1 MSYLIAAPEAL
12 GSTATDLASIARTLN
27 TANASAAA
35 QTTKIVAAAKDEVS
49 AAVAALFSDHAQAY
63 QAASVEAAAF
73 HGQFVQ
79 ALTAGAGAYAGA
91 EAAGASHLGQLL
103 AAIGAGTGVNGVLAG
118 RGATSAADVALIL
131 GGSGEPIPSP
141 QFVATNFNLF
151 VKPLFPN
158 FTPQAL
164 FTPEGNYGLYTGVKS
179 LTLDASESQGVT
191 ILDNAITQ
199 QIASGNVV
207 VVKGESQSSTISSM
221 VMPLLK
227 AQGVPSTDV
236 SFVLTGDPNAP
247 NGGLFERLNGLSIP
261 ALGITFNGAT
271 PSDLYPTTIYTQ
283 EYDGFADVPQ
293 YPINLLSDLNSLA
306 GIYYVHPT
314 YENLTPTQIGSA
326 IQLPTQGPTMTT
338 YYMIPTQNLPLLDP
352 LRAIPLVGNPVADL
366 LQPDLKVL
374 VNLGY
379 GDPDYGWSQGPANVP
394 TEFGLFPSLSDVQ
407 KVPHLLALGTQQGI
421 SDFVHDLSARASSAG
436 SLMPSFSSA
445 GSLIHSLNSLNSPSS
460 GPSVISTVLPAP
472 ANLLSAVSPVSVADD
487 LYNAVNALSAAASNA
502 YSILLPTAD
511 VANALLTSLPAYD
524 LTLFAA
530 GLQSGNLL
538 EAIGQPIATDTYL
551 IPLAGAFE
559 LFATV
564 GQTHTVLSD
573 LKSLIP

>member
-1 MSYLIAAPEAL
+1 MSYLIAAPEIL

-35 QTTKIVAAAKDEVS
+35 PTTGILAAAKDEVS
-49 AAVAALFSDHAQAY
+49 AAVAALFSGHAQAY
-63 QAASVEAAAF
+63 QAASAEAAAF
-73 HGQFVQ
+73 HQQFVQ

-91 EAAGASHLGQLL
+91 EAANASHLGQLL
-103 AAIGAGTGVNGVLAG
+103 AAIGAGTGINGLLA
-118 RGATSAADVALIL
+118 RHGATSAQGVALIL

-141 QFVATNFNLF
+141 DFVATNFNLF

-227 AQGVPSTDV
+227 AQGVPTSDV

-379 GDPDYGWSQGPANVP
+379 GDPNYGWSQGPANVP
-394 TEFGLFPSLSDVQ
+394 TEFGLFPSMSDVE

-421 SDFVHDLSARASSAG
+421 SDFVHDLSAG
-436 SLMPSFSSA
+436 TSSA
-445 GSLIHSLNSLNSPSS
+445 GSLISSFPSTGSLIPSLSSLTSPSS
-460 GPSVISTVLPAP
+460 GPSVISTVLPSP
-472 ANLLSAVSPVSVADD
+472 ANPLSAVSPVSVAGDV
-487 LYNAVNALSAAASNA
+487 YNAVNALSAAASDA
-502 YSILLPTAD
+502 YATLLPTAD

-538 EAIGQPIATDTYL
+538 AAIGQPIATDTYL

-559 LFATV
+559 LFATISQA
-564 GQTHTVLSD
+564 QTVVSD
-573 LKSLIP
+573 LTSLIP

>member
-1 MSYLIAAPEAL
+1 MSYVIAAPEMMTAAATDVASI
-12 GSTATDLASIARTLN
+12 GSTLN
-27 TANASAAA
+27 VANAAAA
-35 QTTKIVAAAKDEVS
+35 APTTGIVVAAEDEVS
-49 AAVAALFSDHAQAY
+49 AAIAELFSGHARAYQALSAQAALFH
-63 QAASVEAAAF
+63 ER
-73 HGQFVQ
+73 FVQ
-79 ALTAGAGAYAGA
+79 ALTAGAGVYAGA
-91 EAAGASHLGQLL
+91 EAANASHLGQLV
-103 AAIGAGTGVNGVLAG
+103 AMANAGAGANALLAG
-118 RGATSAADVALIL
+118 PSVNTASGVALII

-141 QFVATNFNLF
+141 DFVETNFNLF

-164 FTPEGNYGLYTGVKS
+164 FTPEGNYALYTGVKS
-179 LTLDASESQGVT
+179 LTLDASEAQGVQ
-191 ILDNAITQ
+191 ILDNAIMQ
-199 QIASGNVV
+199 QIAAGNLV

-221 VMPLLK
+221 VMPLL
-227 AQGVPSTDV
+227 AGQHVPSSDV

-247 NGGLFERLNGLSIP
+247 NGGLFERLDGLSVP

-293 YPINLLSDLNSLA
+293 YPINFLSDLNSLA

-314 YENLTPTQIGSA
+314 YENLTPTQISSA
-326 IQLPTQGPTMTT
+326 IQLPTVGDTMTT

-352 LRAIPLVGNPVADL
+352 LRAIPVVGNPLADL

-379 GDPDYGWSQGPANVP
+379 GDPNYGWSQGPANVP
-394 TEFGLFPSLSDVQ
+394 TEFGLFPSLSDVE
-407 KVPHLLALGTQQGI
+407 KVPGLLAAGTHQGI
-421 SDFVHDLSARASSAG
+421 TDFMHDISAEFSSTG
-436 SLMPSFSSA
+436 SLTPSL
-445 GSLIHSLNSLNSPSS
+445 GSLTSSLTIHSS
-460 GPSVISTVLPAP
+460 GRLATILANP
-472 ANLLSAVSPVSVADD
+472 ANLVSALSPVNIADNI
-487 LYNAVNALSAAASNA
+487 YNVVNALSAAASDA
-502 YSILLPTAD
+502 YQILLPTAD

-551 IPLAGAFE
+551 IPLGFAFE
-559 LFATV
+559 AFAV
-564 GQTHTVLSD
+564 IGQVQSVISD
-573 LKSLIP
+573 LESVIP

>member
-1 MSYLIAAPEAL
+1 MSYLITAPEVL
-12 GSTATDLASIARTLN
+12 GSAATDLASIAGTLN
-27 TANASAAA
+27 AANASAAA
-35 QTTKIVAAAKDEVS
+35 QTTGILTAAEDEVS
-49 AAVAALFSDHAQAY
+49 AAIATLFSDHAQAY
-63 QAASVEAAAF
+63 RAASAEAAAF
-73 HGQFVQ
+73 HQQFMQ

-91 EAAGASHLGQLL
+91 EAANASHLGQLL
-103 AAIGAGTGVNGVLAG
+103 AGP
-118 RGATSAADVALIL
+118 RATSAEGVALIL

-141 QFVATNFNLF
+141 EFVTTNFNLF
-151 VKPLFPN
+151 VKPLYPN

-179 LTLDASESQGVT
+179 LTLDASEAQGVT

-199 QIASGNVV
+199 QIAAGNVV
-207 VVKGESQSSTISSM
+207 VVKGESQSSTIASM

-227 AQGVPSTDV
+227 AQGVPTSDV

-247 NGGLFERLNGLSIP
+247 NGGLFERLDGLSIP

-338 YYMIPTQNLPLLDP
+338 YYMIPTENLPLLDP
-352 LRAIPLVGNPVADL
+352 LRAIPVVGNPFADL

-379 GDPDYGWSQGPANVP
+379 GDPNYGWSQGPANVP
-394 TEFGLFPSLSDVQ
+394 TEFGLFPPLSDVE

-421 SDFVHDLSARASSAG
+421 TDFAHDVSAEI
-436 SLMPSFSSA
+436 SSA
-445 GSLIHSLNSLNSPSS
+445 GSLIPSFSSTGSLIPSLSSLTSPSS
-460 GPSVISTVLPAP
+460 GPSGISPMLPSP

-487 LYNAVNALSAAASNA
+487 LYNAINALSRAGSDA
-502 YSILLPTAD
+502 YSTVLPTAD

-551 IPLAGAFE
+551 VPLAGAFE
-559 LFATV
+559 LFAV
-564 GQTHTVLSD
+564 VSQAHTVVSD
-573 LKSLIP
+573 LTRVIP